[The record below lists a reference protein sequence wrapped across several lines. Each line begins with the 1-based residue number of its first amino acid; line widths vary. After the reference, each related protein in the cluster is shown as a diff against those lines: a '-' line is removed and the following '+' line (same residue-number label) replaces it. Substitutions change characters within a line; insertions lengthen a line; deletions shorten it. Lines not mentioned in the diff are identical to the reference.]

1 MVDESLN
8 KQEIALYDYSQYK
21 ELKSIYANNI
31 TVSHICEK
39 LSYFN
44 INDSAIDAKTYMEEN
59 NYDYLGIEENGII
72 MGYINRSSLGNGI
85 GKCKDYLIEFNSL
98 NLISDSTPIIDLISI
113 LRDTPAIFVLVRN
126 KVKNIVT
133 RADLQK
139 PPVRMLI
146 FGYINI
152 LEMNLLQT
160 INYFYKEDTWTD
172 YISQNRLEKARTLY
186 QERKARN
193 EAKKVDFKSVY

>member
-59 NYDYLGIEENGII
+59 NYDYLGIEENGLRIHK
-72 MGYINRSSLGNGI
+72 YIRN
-85 GKCKDYLIEFNSL
+85 EF
-98 NLISDSTPIIDLISI
+98 I
-113 LRDTPAIFVLVRN
+113 
-126 KVKNIVT
+126 
-133 RADLQK
+133 
-139 PPVRMLI
+139 
-146 FGYINI
+146 
-152 LEMNLLQT
+152 
-160 INYFYKEDTWTD
+160 TD
-172 YISQNRLEKARTLY
+172 YKLFL
-186 QERKARN
+186 
-193 EAKKVDFKSVY
+193 